1 MDKKTLNG
9 ISTNERIVNLYNKIK
24 NKEYILN
31 PDFQRRLVWNADH
44 KEKFIETI
52 LLGYPFPEIYI
63 ADGEMNLDEM
73 KKETLIVDGQQRL
86 DTIYHYIEGDI
97 ELKYKIVK
105 RYTDLTDDEKKDFL
119 NYNVIVR
126 DLKNVTDEEIK
137 EIFRRINSVS
147 YALNSMEINNALYNG
162 QFIET
167 AKKVCELESFMNNN
181 VFGERAFSR
190 MKDIEFVLIIMTTIE
205 LGSYFTGNKEVEE
218 YITRYDDEYPR
229 KEKMLDKL
237 NKIFVYINKLSINE
251 DSIWKSK
258 NAVFTLICE
267 LAKFEKLPTKENVEN
282 ILKYIEN
289 KVKCENQEEEYSLFY
304 MALYQNTASK
314 KSRMIRGELLEKRL
328 SEIRR
333 EFD

>member
-24 NKEYILN
+24 GKEYILN

-73 KKETLIVDGQQRL
+73 KKETLVVDGQQRL

-105 RYTDLTDDEKKDFL
+105 EYTKLTDDEKKDFL

-162 QFIET
+162 EFIET
-167 AKKVCELESFMNNN
+167 AKKVCELESFMNSN

-190 MKDIEFVLIIMTTIE
+190 MKDIEFVLVIMTTIE

-218 YITRYDDEYPR
+218 YITRYDDEYPK
-229 KEKMLDKL
+229 KEEMFDQL
-237 NKIFVYINKLSINE
+237 NKIFVYINELSISE

-267 LAKFEKLPTKENVEN
+267 LAKFEKFPTKENVEN

-289 KVKCENQEEEYSLFY
+289 KVKCENREEEYSLFH

-314 KSRMIRGELLEKRL
+314 KSRMIRGELLEKKLR
-328 SEIRR
+328 EISP